1 MDAAKKKAVV
11 RWIGIGLV
19 VVACLIIAGLATFV
33 LTARSFSRSDKI
45 AQGVS
50 IESIDV
56 GGQTREQAIQTIET
70 QWLPGL
76 PDTVSLRLVE
86 AEDLPAADPQ
96 APTGEVAPAADPEAP
111 AEPDTAEAEQQ
122 AEDTEAEP
130 EAKADPD
137 VEPETVEL
145 TPEQLGVRVQ
155 LEQAAEAAYRIGRDG
170 NLWQQAVAQL
180 RARQKGADIQVTAEV
195 DEAALGA
202 TLEDLVEEVRR
213 EPKDAKVT
221 LSGDRVSIE
230 RGYSGRVLDV
240 EASTEHL
247 VAAMADPM
255 LNTSELVVKE
265 KQPEITEEMVAGFQT
280 VLAHYSTPFNPGREQ
295 RTHNLRLA
303 MGMVNQKVIRPGERF
318 SANAV
323 IGERLEEKGYKSAPI
338 FLEGEVVPSTGG
350 GVCQVAS
357 TLYNAALL
365 ANLQINERH
374 HHSRPVDYCPSGR
387 DATLYYGQYDLKFTN
402 TLKHPVLIFG
412 WIEGSRLHAAIIGHD
427 DDKYEVELIRS
438 NISTT
443 GHGTKEIADPELE
456 EGKREVEKPGRS
468 GAKATLTRVV
478 KKDGKEIDR
487 QVLHH
492 DTYPSQTE
500 VVRVGTK
507 KPEPKPEDEDK
518 PALGPDGKPLPPGK
532 KPADGKPGG
541 GSAKPPADK
550 PKPPAA
556 EPKPPGGGGIEADD

>member
-11 RWIGIGLV
+11 KWIGIGLV
-19 VVACLIIAGLATFV
+19 VVVGLVIAGLATFV
-33 LTARSFSRSDKI
+33 LTARSFSLSDKI

-50 IESIDV
+50 IEGIDV
-56 GGQTREQAIQTIET
+56 GGQTREQAGQTVET

-86 AEDLPAADPQ
+86 ADDLPAPQ

-111 AEPDTAEAEQQ
+111 AESDTAEAGQQ
-122 AEDTEAEP
+122 ADDAEAEP
-130 EAKADPD
+130 AETAKPQI
-137 VEPETVEL
+137 EPETVKL

-155 LEQAAEAAYRIGRDG
+155 IEQATEAAYRIGREG
-170 NLWQQAVAQL
+170 NLWQQAIAQL
-180 RARQKGADIQVTAEV
+180 RTRQQGADIQVTAEV
-195 DEAALGA
+195 DEEALRA
-202 TLEDLVEEVRR
+202 TLEDVVDEVRR
-213 EPKDAKVT
+213 EPKDARVT
-221 LSGDRVSIE
+221 LSGDRVKIDP
-230 RGYSGRVLDV
+230 GHSGRVLDV
-240 EASTEHL
+240 DATVGHL
-247 VAAMADPM
+247 TVALTDPM
-255 LNTSELVVKE
+255 LNGSELVIKE
-265 KQPEITEEMVAGFQT
+265 KQPEITQEMVAGFQT
-280 VLAHYSTPFNPGREQ
+280 VLARYSTPFNPGREQ

-303 MGMVNQKVIRPGERF
+303 MGMVNQKVVRPGERF

-365 ANLQINERH
+365 ANLQVNERH

-402 TLKHPVLIFG
+402 TLKHPILIFG
-412 WIEGSRLHAAIIGHD
+412 WIEGSRLHAAIIGHN

-438 NISTT
+438 DISTI
-443 GHGTKEIADPELE
+443 GYQTKEVADPELE

-478 KKDGKEIDR
+478 KKDGKEIAR
-487 QVLHH
+487 KVLHH
-492 DTYPSQTE
+492 DTYAPQTE

-518 PALGPDGKPLPPGK
+518 PAVGPNGKPLPPGD
-532 KPADGKPGG
+532 KPADGKPGA
-541 GSAKPPADK
+541 GSSKPPADK
-550 PKPPAA
+550 PKPPADK
-556 EPKPPGGGGIEADD
+556 PKPPGGGGIEADD

>member
-11 RWIGIGLV
+11 RWTGIGLA
-19 VVACLIIAGLATFV
+19 VVACLVIAGLATFV
-33 LTARSFSRSDKI
+33 LSARSFSRSDKI
-45 AQGVS
+45 ARGVS
-50 IESIDV
+50 IERIDV
-56 GGQTREQAIQTIET
+56 SGQTQEQAAQTIET

-76 PDTVSLRLVE
+76 PDTVSLRLVD
-86 AEDLPAADPQ
+86 AEDLPTPAEGQDAAGAEDAADSEA
-96 APTGEVAPAADPEAP
+96 APEP
-111 AEPDTAEAEQQ
+111 AETDQESDDVEDASEQG
-122 AEDTEAEP
+122 TETEG
-130 EAKADPD
+130 
-137 VEPETVEL
+137 EPETVET
-145 TPEQLGVRVQ
+145 TPEQLGVRVK
-155 LEQAAEAAYRIGRDG
+155 LDEAVAAAYRLGREG
-170 NLWQQAVAQL
+170 GIWQQAIAQL
-180 RARQKGADIQVTAEV
+180 RTRQRGVDIQVTAEV
-195 DEAALGA
+195 DEAALRV
-202 TLEDLVEEVRR
+202 TLEQLAEEVRR

-221 LSGDRVSIE
+221 LSGDSVRIE
-230 RGYSGRVLDV
+230 RGYSGRLLDV
-240 EASTEHL
+240 EASAEHL
-247 VAAMADPM
+247 LAAMSDPM
-255 LNTSELVVKE
+255 LNTSELVIKE

-280 VLAHYSTPFNPGREQ
+280 VLARYSTSFNPGREQ

-303 MGMVNQKVIRPGERF
+303 MSMVNQKVVRPGERF

-402 TLKHPVLIFG
+402 TLKHPILMFG
-412 WIEGSRLHAAIIGHD
+412 WIEGSRLHAAVIGHN
-427 DDKYEVELIRS
+427 DDKYDVELVRS
-438 NISTT
+438 DISTI

-468 GAKATLTRVV
+468 GAKATLTRVI
-478 KKDGKEIDR
+478 KKDGKAIDR

-492 DTYPSQTE
+492 DTYAPQTE

-518 PALGPDGKPLPPGK
+518 PAVGPNGKPLPPGQ

-541 GSAKPPADK
+541 GSSKPPADK
-550 PKPPAA
+550 PKPPADK
-556 EPKPPGGGGIEADD
+556 PKPPGGGGIETDD